1 MFKNEST
8 NQLKNTLKMSK
19 EDVKLLLV
27 KFYRRISGSDYLKK
41 LLPTLANI

>member
-19 EDVKLLLV
+19 ENVKLLLV
-27 KFYRRISGSDYLKK
+27 KFSGRNSGSDYLKK
-41 LLPTLANI
+41 LFPTLANI